1 MFGIICTEHRCPYIT
16 GCPEAG
22 NNSGGTYTP
31 AQQRGGVTEEKY
43 MVLYDFKA
51 QVNKYSVNSFIFS
64 LQSYK
69 PVNVFVVTS
78 TTCAPL
84 RIELRML
91 FKFPV

>member
-1 MFGIICTEHRCPYIT
+1 MFGIICTEHHCPYIT

-22 NNSGGTYTP
+22 SNSGGTYTP

-69 PVNVFVVTS
+69 PVHVFVVHH
-78 TTCAPL
+78 
-84 RIELRML
+84 
-91 FKFPV
+91 